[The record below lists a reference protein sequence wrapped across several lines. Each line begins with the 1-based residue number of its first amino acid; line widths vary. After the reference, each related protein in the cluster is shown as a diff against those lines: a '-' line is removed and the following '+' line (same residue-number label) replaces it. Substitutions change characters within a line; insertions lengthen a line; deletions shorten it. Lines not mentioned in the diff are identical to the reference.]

1 MLVGC
6 AAVVRGTV
14 VCDTVVRGSIG
25 GGVVALRRRDT
36 GLFVLPGGKVEDGE
50 CPEDAVVREILE
62 ETGFDLSGV
71 PYSFLGSVPHWVDGV
86 WWLGMIYEF
95 RVPFDSVI
103 ELREPDKFSDT
114 EWLYLEGGFD
124 DIRDEMSESMLLA
137 LECAGIR

>member
-6 AAVVRGTV
+6 AAVVRGVT
-14 VCDTVVRGSIG
+14 G

-50 CPEDAVVREILE
+50 CPADAVVREVFE
-62 ETGFDLSGV
+62 ETGFDFSGV
-71 PYSFLGSVPHWVDGV
+71 SPIFWGSVSHWVDGV

-103 ELREPDKFSDT
+103 ELSEPDKFSSV

-124 DIRDEMSESMLLA
+124 DVRGEMAGNMLLA